1 VLIRTVLSWSL
12 MLEVEGR
19 WPWQSRALGE
29 SPRAVAVGFETDAGT
44 PLARRR
50 G

>member
-1 VLIRTVLSWSL
+1 MLVRTFPSWSL
-12 MLEVEGR
+12 MVEVEGR
-19 WPWQSRALGE
+19 WPWETRATGE
-29 SPRAVAVGFETDAGT
+29 PPRAVSAGFETDAGA